1 MHLTRGTLS
10 SELVKLERDKYIN
23 MSKEE
28 KRKLY
33 KCKNDY
39 ITLDEILTWPQFYSD
54 EKLNDENTGE
64 ENETKNIKK
73 LHLSFIDILRC
84 EYLKE

>member
-1 MHLTRGTLS
+1 MHHLTRGTLS
-10 SELVKLERDKYIN
+10 SELVKLERDKYTN

-64 ENETKNIKK
+64 ENEKK
-73 LHLSFIDILRC
+73 
-84 EYLKE
+84 

>member
-1 MHLTRGTLS
+1 MRSSFQILRSILTSRREMHLTRGTLS
-10 SELVKLERDKYIN
+10 SELVKLERDKYIK
-23 MSKEE
+23 MSKED

-54 EKLNDENTGE
+54 QELNDENTGE
-64 ENETKNIKK
+64 
-73 LHLSFIDILRC
+73 
-84 EYLKE
+84 